1 MDDYN
6 NQSLQYENKYTL
18 MININLEK
26 EKKVKNLLK
35 HKEKQNQNQKK
46 ISKREK
52 MMKNGFNFIQKGS
65 FMKNL
70 QNRIKE
76 EQKKNQNKEQINE
89 ENKINKIHNNELS
102 NNFLNID
109 NSNISLQ
116 IYNNIKPKYNKN
128 NISLTFHEQIPE
140 VENWDKI
147 FLPQKMTNFL
157 PNDMNLDDNLTIEK
171 IENYFNSNNYLTNFI
186 YSKLNS
192 YVDHPVKI
200 KNEIIEKEKKIQNET
215 NLTLKE
221 KKKLLH
227 QKRMRIS
234 NDEREQIKLG
244 LKQPKPP
251 KITEKNKLNL
261 LKEKFVSPT
270 EIDIYVK
277 KQYELRKKKML
288 EENEKRKL
296 TKEQKKEKIK
306 KKFEKDL
313 KDGTYASLF
322 KIKYLTSDKNRFKID
337 KNSQQ
342 LYLTG
347 LCLMNRENTLNNLLY
362 VEGGYK
368 AIQRFKKL
376 VLSRI
381 KWNETEK
388 DLVNQKLSLKND
400 DEKNKENNNINNCK
414 LLWEGSVRKRIWG
427 KWKMR
432 EIKSEQD
439 AIAILKE
446 KNMEYIWNMIKNS

>member
-221 KKKLLH
+221 KKKIITS
-227 QKRMRIS
+227 KK
-234 NDEREQIKLG
+234 NENIK
-244 LKQPKPP
+244 
-251 KITEKNKLNL
+251 
-261 LKEKFVSPT
+261 
-270 EIDIYVK
+270 
-277 KQYELRKKKML
+277 
-288 EENEKRKL
+288 
-296 TKEQKKEKIK
+296 
-306 KKFEKDL
+306 
-313 KDGTYASLF
+313 
-322 KIKYLTSDKNRFKID
+322 
-337 KNSQQ
+337 
-342 LYLTG
+342 
-347 LCLMNRENTLNNLLY
+347 
-362 VEGGYK
+362 
-368 AIQRFKKL
+368 
-376 VLSRI
+376 
-381 KWNETEK
+381 
-388 DLVNQKLSLKND
+388 
-400 DEKNKENNNINNCK
+400 
-414 LLWEGSVRKRIWG
+414 
-427 KWKMR
+427 
-432 EIKSEQD
+432 
-439 AIAILKE
+439 
-446 KNMEYIWNMIKNS
+446 